1 MEVKTKDKVNAVDI
15 HINIHILKLKLKL
28 LADVTNI
35 LKLNFNSDEMYDVI
49 FKLGLYSHYF
59 YVKVQL

>member
-28 LADVTNI
+28 TADVTNI
-35 LKLNFNSDEMYDVI
+35 LKLKFNSDEMYDVI
-49 FKLGLYSHYF
+49 FNLGLYAY
-59 YVKVQL
+59 